1 MPLISALRKQR
12 QADLHDF
19 KVSLVY
25 KLSFRTARTQRN
37 LVSKNKT
44 KQNKKPKN
52 KTPNKQINKQKHC
65 LHLVL

>member
-44 KQNKKPKN
+44 KQTKKK
-52 KTPNKQINKQKHC
+52 K
-65 LHLVL
+65 